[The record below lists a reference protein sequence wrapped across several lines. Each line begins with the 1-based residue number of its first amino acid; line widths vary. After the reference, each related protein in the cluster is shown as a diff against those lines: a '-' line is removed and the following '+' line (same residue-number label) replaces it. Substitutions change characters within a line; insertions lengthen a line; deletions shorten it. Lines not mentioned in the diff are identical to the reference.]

1 MERWADH
8 QVGGFMLRNSVDIDE
23 LKNRQS
29 FPKNNYFCYKW
40 RIKDHFNRSIDRQKF
55 HLNAMGAG
63 NDVSLMNDRI
73 LQLYKSSFG
82 SSRKDLV
89 VGLAQEAMNFLDR
102 RRSQQKK
109 AQQNERALSDSTRQ
123 LVDYVF
129 NILLAF
135 SAELNSLMGL
145 SELFITASEPE
156 GRKVSSSKESLTH
169 ILQAGF
175 STNLYR
181 LVIDGRLDGINFYIV
196 PADTMLALQEITL
209 NYNPIEKW
217 HSKLYPNGDVYWF
230 TGDTLMQ
237 DDMAE
242 IICAE
247 LLRALIQATEERL
260 MPPEQYVEQT
270 FGKHDNNLY
279 ELAAPAPWEVDLQR
293 RRGDQKNTETK
304 PEQGD
309 TAPCTHTDR
318 NWQTQTARGIQ
329 ALPKDLAEANSF
341 STPGLAEAIGLM
353 TGEIDI
359 IEQGWHPLTNA
370 STADETQSAS
380 AAVAA
385 LIDLRKAEGTIE
397 PVTQYGR
404 KPRKRAPK
412 TAQKAAK
419 SENNVILT
427 KAKSRKRKA

>member
-1 MERWADH
+1 
-8 QVGGFMLRNSVDIDE
+8 MLRNSVDIDE

-102 RRSQQKK
+102 RRSQQKR

-145 SELFITASEPE
+145 SELFITAAEPE
-156 GRKVSSSKESLTH
+156 GKKVSSSKESLTH

-260 MPPEQYVEQT
+260 MPPEQYVEQI

-293 RRGDQKNTETK
+293 RRGETQKTETTQQQADAC
-304 PEQGD
+304 PQ
-309 TAPCTHTDR
+309 ADR

-359 IEQGWHPLTNA
+359 IEQGWHPLERTSTEEETN
-370 STADETQSAS
+370 SAS
-380 AAVAA
+380 AVVAA
-385 LIDLRKAEGTIE
+385 LIDLRKAEGTLE

-404 KPRKRAPK
+404 KPRKTAPK
-412 TAQKAAK
+412 TAQKNAK
-419 SENNVILT
+419 SENNATT